1 MYSRASRGRQIGARS
16 LVAMVLLVVLI
27 GCDSNPGGPVAPSRS
42 SVAEA
47 TSPEA
52 PTSVADSKKTTKRK
66 AKRLSQHGGQ
76 TATFE

>member
-1 MYSRASRGRQIGARS
+1 MYFRASLSRQIGARS
-16 LVAMVLLVVLI
+16 LVVMVLLVVLI

-52 PTSVADSKKTTKRK
+52 PNSVADSKKTTKRK
-66 AKRLSQHGGQ
+66 AKRLSQHADR
-76 TATFE
+76 TASFE